1 MNIEYL
7 NSPIKRHRTVV
18 EWIKNLGLH
27 FAASEKYTF
36 LAQISTKLEWNDG
49 QGFFEQNEPG
59 NRQGFY
65 LIANKIDFK
74 LELIK
79 RGSKSLFIQMRGII
93 QQEGIMTLN
102 IDAPHLGAPNFIK
115 QQISLNA
122 LVVGVLN
129 TPLSSM
135 GRSFIFF

>member
-1 MNIEYL
+1 MNQE
-7 NSPIKRHRTVV
+7 T
-18 EWIKNLGLH
+18 G
-27 FAASEKYTF
+27 
-36 LAQISTKLEWNDG
+36 G
-49 QGFFEQNEPG
+49 
-59 NRQGFY
+59 GFY
-65 LIANKIDFK
+65 SIANKIDFE

-115 QQISLNA
+115 KQNSLNT

-135 GRSFIFF
+135 GRSFMFFFLKREHRNNTAM